1 MMFNTMFSEK
11 EKKNFFIPKFFCF
24 GEYDKIFYEK
34 KKVNIGSYEPVG
46 SMRSSMTHEYLK
58 SKKIKINPHK
68 YDICLISEP
77 HDGTLSGD
85 FGHVKNLYDCTGL
98 VAEFTHR
105 LCKKHNLKI
114 VFSGKGF
121 KNEKRTDEQTY
132 FYKHY
137 LKDYDF
143 KISSDVK
150 KTSFNLASY
159 INVME
164 SKLVI
169 AIASTLIRE
178 AISFEKKI
186 LFFDTT
192 GHPDMEFPGS
202 GIEFPKDSI
211 CILKEPSYELF
222 EERVLKILSISNEEY
237 FSKLGKEKSFI
248 MVPTVDTVNIIGK
261 RIKEIAQQNTNVNV
275 K

>member
-1 MMFNTMFSEK
+1 M
-11 EKKNFFIPKFFCF
+11 
-24 GEYDKIFYEK
+24 
-34 KKVNIGSYEPVG
+34 NI
-46 SMRSSMTHEYLK
+46 
-58 SKKIKINPHK
+58 
-68 YDICLISEP
+68 
-77 HDGTLSGD
+77 
-85 FGHVKNLYDCTGL
+85 
-98 VAEFTHR
+98 
-105 LCKKHNLKI
+105 
-114 VFSGKGF
+114 
-121 KNEKRTDEQTY
+121 
-132 FYKHY
+132 
-137 LKDYDF
+137 
-143 KISSDVK
+143 
-150 KTSFNLASY
+150 
-159 INVME
+159 ME

-169 AIASTLIRE
+169 AVFSTMVRE

-237 FSKLGKEKSFI
+237 FSKLGKEKSFL
-248 MVPTVDTVNIIGK
+248 MVPTVDTINIIGK